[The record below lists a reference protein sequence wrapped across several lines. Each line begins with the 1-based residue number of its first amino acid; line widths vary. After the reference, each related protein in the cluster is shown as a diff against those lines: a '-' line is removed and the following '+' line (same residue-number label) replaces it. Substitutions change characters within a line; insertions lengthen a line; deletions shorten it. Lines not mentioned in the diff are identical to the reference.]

1 MEQQT
6 QNSRL
11 YYTGVAG
18 CGIDVGELTGEKN
31 ENVALDYFNHIC
43 FCRSYFFV
51 FLTSGSVITPYA
63 G

>member
-6 QNSRL
+6 QNSCL

-18 CGIDVGELTGEKN
+18 CDFDVGELTGEKN
-31 ENVALDYFNHIC
+31 ENVALDYFNCIC

-51 FLTSGSVITPYA
+51 FLTSGNGITPDA